1 MTLQIGEI
9 RIRNVGFD
17 RKTKLVRHNF
27 VLDKEALTTFLY
39 KQDSR
44 MINIEVHIA
53 RPGEP
58 TRIICVKDVV
68 EPRCKISGDVPGIG
82 RVHVLKNMTLIT
94 CGKIVGYQ
102 EGIIDM
108 SGPGAAYSPFS
119 KTHNVVLEIDVQGGL
134 SAHEHEEV
142 VRTIGLA
149 AAGYIADAG
158 RRVEP
163 DYIHH
168 FSFPGKDSAAEELPR
183 IAYVYPLLTQGLLH
197 DNYLHGRNSR
207 DELPQVIDPL
217 ILLDGAIVS
226 GNCVSAC
233 DKNTTYHHQNN
244 PVLNELF
251 LRHGKTLHFA
261 GVVLTSERVRLAAK
275 ERVAKETIEL
285 VKKVGADGVILS
297 KEGFGN
303 PDADQMMLI
312 RGLEQA
318 GIKCCGLTDEFAGVD
333 GASQSLADVTPE
345 ADAMISVG
353 NANERILLPPMTR
366 MIGPVKDLSKLAG
379 GYPQSVHDDGS
390 LEIELQGIIGATN
403 ELGLSNL
410 SCREV

>member
-9 RIRNVGFD
+9 
-17 RKTKLVRHNF
+17 LVRDIRF
-27 VLDKEALTTFLY
+27 GPKMKLEQRSFIIDKKALIKFLY
-39 KQDSR
+39 EKDSR
-44 MINIEVHIA
+44 IINIDVHIA
-53 RPGEP
+53 GPGES
-58 TRIICVKDVV
+58 TRIICVKDVI
-68 EPRCKISGDVPGIG
+68 EPRCKVSGDVLGIG
-82 RVHVLKNMTLIT
+82 RVHILKNMTLIT

-119 KTHNVVLEIDVQGGL
+119 KTHNVVLEIDVADGI
-134 SAHEHEEV
+134 SAHDHEEV
-142 VRTIGLA
+142 VRTTGLA
-149 AAGYIADAG
+149 AAGYLAEAG
-158 RRVEP
+158 RPVEP
-163 DYIHH
+163 DRICH
-168 FSFPGKDSAAEELPR
+168 FSLPEKDSVAEKLPR
-183 IAYVYPLLTQGLLH
+183 IVYVYPLLTQGLLH

-207 DELPQVIDPL
+207 DELPKVIDPL

-244 PVLNELF
+244 PLLYELIS
-251 LRHGKTLHFA
+251 LHGKTLYFA

-275 ERVAKETIEL
+275 KRVAEVTIEL
-285 VKKVGADGVILS
+285 VKTLGADGAVLA

-303 PDADQMMLI
+303 PDADQMMLV
-312 RGLEQA
+312 RGLEQL

-345 ADAMISVG
+345 ADAMVSMG
-353 NANERILLPPMTR
+353 NANERVLLPPMTR
-366 MIGPVKDLSKLAG
+366 LIGPVKDLTKLAG
-379 GYPQSVHDDGS
+379 GYPQSLHDDGS

-403 ELGLSNL
+403 ELGFSNL